1 MDPNEPE
8 GNDENNENDDQ
19 DDELDPDLRNQVERS
34 LHEVLKP
41 LSNMHII
48 NENLRSQMDT
58 IMSDNPNNP
67 SLTNTNAQRLEIFDL
82 FLNKSNQLEENV
94 RNGMDELGRH
104 TDNLAFSGG
113 DRVHHNRD
121 FLHLCELYQDRFD
134 TSERLSEEL
143 DTLRT
148 EREAVRKRTGK

>member
-8 GNDENNENDDQ
+8 GNDENENDDQ
-19 DDELDPDLRNQVERS
+19 DDELDPNLRNQVERS
-34 LHEVLKP
+34 LHAVLKP
-41 LSNMHII
+41 LAIMHFSN
-48 NENLRSQMDT
+48 EELRRQMDT
-58 IMSDNPNNP
+58 IKSDNPNNP
-67 SLTNTNAQRLEIFDL
+67 SLTNTNTQRLEIFDL

-104 TDNLAFSGG
+104 TDDLALNGG
-113 DRVHHNRD
+113 DRVHNNRE
-121 FLHLCELYQDRFD
+121 FLDLFELYQDRFD